1 MAGGLIEHVRKR
13 FIYTK
18 LNSLKP
24 KSLECICPE
33 ITFSNKKW
41 IYYSIYRSPSSK
53 NLEVFFSE
61 LTDSLSKTNK
71 KYKNVNVMSDFNI
84 DIGLS
89 YGEYDKL

>member
-1 MAGGLIEHVRKR
+1 MAGGLIEHVRKG

-24 KSLECICPE
+24 KSLECICSE
-33 ITFSNKKW
+33 ITFSNKTW
-41 IYYSIYRSPSSK
+41 ICYSIYRSPSSQ

-71 KYKNVNVMSDFNI
+71 KYKNFNVMGDFNI